1 MCVSTTTYVR
11 ACVCVS
17 ALSMWMCAHIH
28 DRAITAAQGSLLEV
42 ESTAINQSA
51 FIWL

>member
-1 MCVSTTTYVR
+1 MGAL
-11 ACVCVS
+11 ACVRT
-17 ALSMWMCAHIH
+17 LSIWVCAAIH

-42 ESTAINQSA
+42 ESSAINQSA

>member
-1 MCVSTTTYVR
+1 MCVSTTTHVR
-11 ACVCVS
+11 ARMCVRV
-17 ALSMWMCAHIH
+17 LSMWMCAHIY

-42 ESTAINQSA
+42 ESPAINQSA